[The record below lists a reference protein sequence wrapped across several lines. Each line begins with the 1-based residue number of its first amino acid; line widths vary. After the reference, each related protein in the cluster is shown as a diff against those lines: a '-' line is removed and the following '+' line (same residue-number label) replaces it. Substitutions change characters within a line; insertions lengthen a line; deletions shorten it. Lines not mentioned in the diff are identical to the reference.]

1 MAIFFFLGQEK
12 QMRGKSVLD
21 RELESKAMLEL
32 MGRPQVSEGIREEDT
47 TQDGPEASKVISLF

>member
-1 MAIFFFLGQEK
+1 
-12 QMRGKSVLD
+12 MRGKSVLD